1 MTITREKQLRS
12 SHRGL
17 TLPELMIG
25 LCIMAIV
32 MGALGAFS
40 SALATGWRQSELIQ
54 DDSMNA
60 SQVTLRLQSML
71 RNARLYGLLVPGRTP
86 DDSDPPAMLAFWM
99 SDDDGDS
106 QMKLSE
112 VGLLEHN
119 PSDQTLLFYRVVW
132 PDSYSAAQ
140 KASFDQHV
148 SYANLND
155 NTFAATFK
163 ALPYVSSVV
172 LARGVAGFRIAKQ
185 GVALPAVSY
194 VLTFDREG
202 RREVLAGS
210 ATIRAYNYAPTTQ
223 P

>member
-1 MTITREKQLRS
+1 
-12 SHRGL
+12 
-17 TLPELMIG
+17 MIG

-32 MGALGAFS
+32 MGAMSAFS

-54 DDSMNA
+54 DDSMSA
-60 SQVTLRLQSML
+60 AQVTLRLQSML

-86 DDSDPPAMLAFWM
+86 DDNDPAAMLAFWM
-99 SDDDGDS
+99 SDDDGNNR
-106 QMKLSE
+106 MKLSE

-119 PSDQTLLFYRVVW
+119 PTDQTLRLYRVVW
-132 PDSYSAAQ
+132 PENYSAAQ
-140 KASFDQHV
+140 KLAFDFPV
-148 SYANLND
+148 TYDNLNSQS
-155 NTFAATFK
+155 ALSYFK

-172 LARGVAGFRIAKQ
+172 LARNVAGFRMEKQ

-194 VLTFDREG
+194 VLTFDRAG

-210 ATIRAYNYAPTTQ
+210 AAIRAYNYAPTTQ